1 MNGLQRYE
9 VVEVLEVVEVV
20 EAVATGAGR
29 AVAPPLFD
37 GSKSKIRNSNNRM
50 ANYSIQRQ
58 YSLRLQ

>member
-29 AVAPPLFD
+29 TVAPPLFD
-37 GSKSKIRNSNNRM
+37 GSW
-50 ANYSIQRQ
+50 
-58 YSLRLQ
+58 